1 MARRNLGWLGSS
13 NGRLRDGDI
22 FPAAKLVF
30 TQIAFKPILI
40 LIVGDGIVIVVVV
53 VVIVTIVLVVI
64 VITSCF
70 AMIVS
75 HVSEIITMST
85 RTRIHVVSFVA
96 NILGTVP
103 DIILKRLPFIC
114 KCFTRDVFG
123 RGLA

>member
-1 MARRNLGWLGSS
+1 MTRRNLGWLGSS

-30 TQIAFKPILI
+30 TQITLKPILV
-40 LIVGDGIVIVVVV
+40 LIAGDDIVIV

-64 VITSCF
+64 AITSCF

-75 HVSEIITMST
+75 HVSGIITMST
-85 RTRIHVVSFVA
+85 ITRIHVVSFVA
-96 NILGTVP
+96 NILGTVL
-103 DIILKRLPFIC
+103 DVILKRLPFIC
-114 KCFTRDVFG
+114 KCFTRNIFG